1 MRDCVTPTRQSA
13 REPVAAELRSSSTL
27 SLCAPRVCHPV
38 PTAFGAWPGA
48 VLPEPFRSV
57 REVRS
62 VVGVASRVYTGRAGI
77 VCTCVCRSGTWSTW
91 SAECNL
97 FPGESRAESREYAR
111 ACEGRQGLRPCCK
124 LLTVSVNYLHRTTAA
139 LTPYNARPMTN
150 QPPGQGRTRGGGEDS
165 PCLPPLVAY
174 QPHVYIIY
182 DIDSN
187 MVV

>member
-91 SAECNL
+91 SADCNL
-97 FPGESRAESREYAR
+97 FQSGLSRRESRREPRVRESMRGEA
-111 ACEGRQGLRPCCK
+111 GF
-124 LLTVSVNYLHRTTAA
+124 AA
-139 LTPYNARPMTN
+139 ML
-150 QPPGQGRTRGGGEDS
+150 
-165 PCLPPLVAY
+165 
-174 QPHVYIIY
+174 
-182 DIDSN
+182 
-187 MVV
+187 

>member
-77 VCTCVCRSGTWSTW
+77 VCTCVCRSGTWST
-91 SAECNL
+91 L
-97 FPGESRAESREYAR
+97 PLSRRERRVA
-111 ACEGRQGLRPCCK
+111 QG
-124 LLTVSVNYLHRTTAA
+124 
-139 LTPYNARPMTN
+139 
-150 QPPGQGRTRGGGEDS
+150 GRGGSVGARRV
-165 PCLPPLVAY
+165 PK
-174 QPHVYIIY
+174 I
-182 DIDSN
+182 
-187 MVV
+187 